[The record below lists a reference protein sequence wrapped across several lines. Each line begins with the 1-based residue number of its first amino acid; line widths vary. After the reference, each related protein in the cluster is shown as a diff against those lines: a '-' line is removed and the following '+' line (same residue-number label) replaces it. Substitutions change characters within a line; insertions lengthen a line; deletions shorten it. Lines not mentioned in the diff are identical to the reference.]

1 MPPRFI
7 NLRLHPIVSSLA
19 RTLDSAYAAHPDS
32 RDLRIKV
39 RDTVYARARVL
50 LISEISP
57 RLKTVSPWYGQRIP
71 LDNASL
77 LARRVYARNLDLFD
91 AVYVREGLNLRR
103 AIGRIIGLAKAS
115 PDDPYGAL
123 TRWLG
128 AYPVHAG

>member
-1 MPPRFI
+1 MLERRADTMQVCPYGIDHRC
-7 NLRLHPIVSSLA
+7 LRCWHVVC
-19 RTLDSAYAAHPDS
+19 AAS
-32 RDLRIKV
+32 GC
-39 RDTVYARARVL
+39 YARARVL

-57 RLKTVSPWYGQRIP
+57 RLKTVSPWYGQRVP

-91 AVYVREGLNLRR
+91 AVYAREGSNLRR

-123 TRWLG
+123 ARWLG
-128 AYPVHAG
+128 AYPVTAG